1 MWYFGLELG
10 WRKEVG
16 NVWFHGNLPN
26 MTFVFRLCCDFG
38 AISPQRKSNDFVGVS
53 LELCYSSCGGFD
65 MSTTFARP
73 SALALVPGP
82 TWNSFEKFRKG
93 GNTTLEEIPEHGVG
107 TLVGKGVTYRV
118 LRDAD
123 FQHLVGLA
131 ADVRRL
137 QQGLNVIIQAAR
149 VVAKHPDQEH
159 VELLIH
165 SAALFAGSPV
175 LPTRDGHDAFQLTQ
189 EEMDAQASDGFN
201 LENAA
206 IPRPRF

>member
-1 MWYFGLELG
+1 
-10 WRKEVG
+10 
-16 NVWFHGNLPN
+16 
-26 MTFVFRLCCDFG
+26 
-38 AISPQRKSNDFVGVS
+38 
-53 LELCYSSCGGFD
+53 
-65 MSTTFARP
+65 MSTTLARP

-82 TWNSFEKFRKG
+82 TWSSFEKFRKG

-165 SAALFAGSPV
+165 SVALFAGSPV

-189 EEMDAQASDGFN
+189 EEIEAQASDGFT

>member
-1 MWYFGLELG
+1 MASLDNFRL
-10 WRKEVG
+10 V
-16 NVWFHGNLPN
+16 
-26 MTFVFRLCCDFG
+26 VFR
-38 AISPQRKSNDFVGVS
+38 AVAEQ
-53 LELCYSSCGGFD
+53 SS
-65 MSTTFARP
+65 
-73 SALALVPGP
+73 
-82 TWNSFEKFRKG
+82 FRKAAEELYL
-93 GNTTLEEIPEHGVG
+93 TQPAVSFQIKALEEDIGVQLFDRTG
-107 TLVGKGVTYRV
+107 AHIVLTPAGI

-131 ADVRRL
+131 TDVHRL
-137 QQGLNVIIQAAR
+137 QQGLNVIIQAAK

-189 EEMDAQASDGFN
+189 EEIDAQASDGFN

>member
-1 MWYFGLELG
+1 LDLG
-10 WRKEVG
+10 WRTDAG
-16 NVWFHGNLPN
+16 NVGSTENLLK
-26 MTFVFRLCCDFG
+26 MTFGFLLSHDLDTNPR
-38 AISPQRKSNDFVGVS
+38 QRYHNDLVGIS
-53 LELCYSSCGGFD
+53 LELCYSFRGGFT
-65 MSTTFARP
+65 MSTTLARP

-93 GNTTLEEIPEHGVG
+93 GNATLEEIPEHGVG

-131 ADVRRL
+131 TDVRRL
-137 QQGLNVIIQAAR
+137 QQGLNVIIQAAK

-175 LPTRDGHDAFQLTQ
+175 LPTREGHDAFQLTQ
-189 EEMDAQASDGFN
+189 EEIDAQAADGFS

>member
-1 MWYFGLELG
+1 
-10 WRKEVG
+10 
-16 NVWFHGNLPN
+16 
-26 MTFVFRLCCDFG
+26 
-38 AISPQRKSNDFVGVS
+38 
-53 LELCYSSCGGFD
+53 
-65 MSTTFARP
+65 MSTTLVRP
-73 SALALVPGP
+73 SALALIPGP
-82 TWNSFEKFRKG
+82 IWSSFEKFRKG
-93 GNTTLEEIPEHGVG
+93 GNATLEDIPEHGVG
-107 TLVGKGVTYRV
+107 TLVGKGVTYRI

-131 ADVRRL
+131 TDVHRL
-137 QQGLNVIIQAAR
+137 QQGLNVIIQAAK

-175 LPTRDGHDAFQLTQ
+175 LPTRDGHDAFQLTK
-189 EEMDAQASDGFN
+189 EEIDAQASDGFN

>member
-1 MWYFGLELG
+1 MSAQPIILL
-10 WRKEVG
+10 K
-16 NVWFHGNLPN
+16 
-26 MTFVFRLCCDFG
+26 MTFGVPPSHDLG
-38 AISPQRKSNDFVGVS
+38 AKPRQRQHNGIVGIP
-53 LELCYSSCGGFD
+53 LALCYSFRGGFT
-65 MSTTFARP
+65 MSTTLARP

-82 TWNSFEKFRKG
+82 TWSSFEKFRKG
-93 GNTTLEEIPEHGVG
+93 GNATLEEIPEHGVG
-107 TLVGKGVTYRV
+107 TLIGKGVTYRV

-131 ADVRRL
+131 TDVRRL
-137 QQGLNVIIQAAR
+137 QQGLNVIIQAAK

-165 SAALFAGSPV
+165 SAALFAGPPV

-189 EEMDAQASDGFN
+189 EEIDAQASDGFN